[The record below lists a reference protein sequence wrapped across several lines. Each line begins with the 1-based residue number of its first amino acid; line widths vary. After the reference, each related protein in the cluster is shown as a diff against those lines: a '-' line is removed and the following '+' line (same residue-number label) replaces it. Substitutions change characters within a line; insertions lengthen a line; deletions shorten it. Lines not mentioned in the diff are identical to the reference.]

1 MYDKISTWIDNA
13 FAKGIPEE
21 VASIAFN
28 LYEDED
34 SWSMEIVGCGSFDAD
49 DSDWACDE
57 ITDFDTRENPY
68 VWEQACDWE
77 EVQSEMLELL
87 KKYLNQGTYGAK
99 IKALQGSAVGFVD
112 GDLDLL
118 F

>member
-1 MYDKISTWIDNA
+1 MYEKISKWIDNA
-13 FAKGIPEE
+13 LEKGIPEE
-21 VASIAFN
+21 VTSIAFN

-34 SWSMEIVGCGSFDAD
+34 SWSMEIVGCGSFDAE

-68 VWEQACDWE
+68 LWTQDCEWE

-87 KKYLNQGTYGAK
+87 KKYLAEGTYGTK
-99 IKALQGSAVGFVD
+99 LKELQGAGVGFVD

-118 F
+118 L